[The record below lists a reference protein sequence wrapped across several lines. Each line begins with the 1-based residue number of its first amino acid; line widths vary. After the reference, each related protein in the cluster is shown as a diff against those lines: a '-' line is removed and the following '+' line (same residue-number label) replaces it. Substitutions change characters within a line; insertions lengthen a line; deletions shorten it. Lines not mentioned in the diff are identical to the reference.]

1 MELDDDEGE
10 DSKPLSKCVPKVFE
24 KGAGKN

>member
-24 KGAGKN
+24 KVVGKN